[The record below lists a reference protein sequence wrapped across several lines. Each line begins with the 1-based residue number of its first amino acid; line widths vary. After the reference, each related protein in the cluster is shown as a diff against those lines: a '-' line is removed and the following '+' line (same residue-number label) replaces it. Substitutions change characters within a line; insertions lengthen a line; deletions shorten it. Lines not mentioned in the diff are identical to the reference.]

1 MKRKTLLQAAAAAG
15 TALLLMGSSCSND
28 SILQAPLVMD
38 TALVLE
44 LAKATSETAEPF
56 AVNNGLF
63 VFSDTSEVTDPVPV
77 N

>member
-1 MKRKTLLQAAAAAG
+1 MNRKTLLQAAAAAG

-28 SILQAPLVMD
+28 SFIQPPLVMD
-38 TALVLE
+38 TALVLQV
-44 LAKATSETAEPF
+44 ARATSETAEPF
-56 AVNNGLF
+56 PVNNGAF